1 MAFEVRP
8 EPTIQSLEAELRDAL
23 PMRHLEGKP
32 RPTLSWRDVIRT
44 IIGELRTQRQ
54 IESQ

>member
-8 EPTIQSLEAELRDAL
+8 EPTVQSLEAELRDAL

-32 RPTLSWRDVIRT
+32 RPVLSWRDVIRT
-44 IIGELRTQRQ
+44 IIGDLRNQRQ

>member
-8 EPTIQSLEAELRDAL
+8 TPTLSDLEQELRDVL

-32 RPTLSWRDVIRT
+32 RPVESARDLIRV
-44 IIGELRTQRQ
+44 IIGEIRTERTKQ
-54 IESQ
+54 